1 MDPTATAQSLYT
13 LALST
18 KKLLDDTKEKEST
31 LISLSDTVSR
41 ICAILGPIQNT
52 SNLERSV
59 IDACLSLGEAFSRTR
74 EHLVVW
80 EDKQQKAVGRVVTF
94 LVPPQLT
101 KLLKDDEHD
110 LNQQLIL
117 VLFSLAMI
125 GFFRGRSSMSGK
137 EGYDF
142 VFGGIGN
149 KEVLSFWRSHLSDKV
164 RIFEFI
170 LLVRR

>member
-1 MDPTATAQSLYT
+1 MDPSAIARSLYA

-18 KKLLDDTKEKEST
+18 KKLLDRTNEKEST

-52 SNLERSV
+52 SNIEPSV
-59 IDACLSLGEAFSRTR
+59 IDACFSLGEAFGRTR

-94 LVPPQLT
+94 QVPPQLT

-117 VLFSLAMI
+117 VLFSLSMI
-125 GFFRGRSSMSGK
+125 GYLRDRSSMSGK
-137 EGYDF
+137 EGSDF
-142 VFGGIGN
+142 VFGGIRN
-149 KEVLSFWRSHLSDKV
+149 QEVLSFWRGHLSDKV
-164 RIFEFI
+164 RMLEF
-170 LLVRR
+170 LSVGC